1 RPVASGTRP
10 GGAASRSL
18 CSLSGARRR
27 TGGRQRLPPRCGGPP
42 RPRRRGVRLS
52 RRHRWGGLGRHHG
65 VSRCGDGAT
74 ALPRRRRVRSRLGHG
89 HRRRVDRGWGQ
100 RRSGGTAVTRAHPRA
115 ATADDI
121 APVGTLGVAVAVH
134 RAPVPATVVART
146 AGPAA
151 GGRFVPTAESL
162 RADPTPTA
170 AASTL

>member
-1 RPVASGTRP
+1 
-10 GGAASRSL
+10 
-18 CSLSGARRR
+18 
-27 TGGRQRLPPRCGGPP
+27 
-42 RPRRRGVRLS
+42 
-52 RRHRWGGLGRHHG
+52 
-65 VSRCGDGAT
+65 
-74 ALPRRRRVRSRLGHG
+74 
-89 HRRRVDRGWGQ
+89 
-100 RRSGGTAVTRAHPRA
+100 TAVTRAHPRA

-170 AASTL
+170 AASTLGRRGHRGTPTTAHDTPAVRGSRRRHAPAESPTHGVGSPGRGHLGRGWRGRWTRHHRPQRRRRRRGRHHRGTAAARRG